1 MTRDKVSYITYF
13 ITATLIRL
21 FFSHPFFFVVILIPF
36 TFFRC
41 ILLRGWVVV
50 AIIRLYLS
58 PLKGDLCM
66 NIYIGNIQI
75 LTSVLKTH
83 PFLFTV
89 DECKKK
95 GWL

>member
-1 MTRDKVSYITYF
+1 M
-13 ITATLIRL
+13 
-21 FFSHPFFFVVILIPF
+21 
-36 TFFRC
+36 
-41 ILLRGWVVV
+41 VV

-83 PFLFTV
+83 PFSLQSTSVRRMGGFNQT
-89 DECKKK
+89 DPSH
-95 GWL
+95 